1 MFAWKGAGVSGAGD
15 ALGSIQKSQ
24 EATKDGHGQVTSHF
38 PSSALYNLSQTIKIN
53 NNNNNNNNNVNCP
66 FNQAG
71 EYIEQGGKT
80 TTHKAKR
87 ALLPGSRELPGNPGC
102 LGVGLWGQRG
112 RGRGGLGDS
121 GPTQRGGGSYGG
133 DSCGDR
139 PEGNENDG
147 QALFQRRYIYFFL
160 KPIFI
165 SRFKKYC

>member
-53 NNNNNNNNNVNCP
+53 NNNNNNDNVNCP

-71 EYIEQGGKT
+71 EDIAQGGKT
-80 TTHKAKR
+80 TTHKAKW

-133 DSCGDR
+133 RVRVGTGR
-139 PEGNENDG
+139 KGTRTMAKP
-147 QALFQRRYIYFFL
+147 FFRYGIFTFFL

-165 SRFKKYC
+165 SPF